1 MRTNQAPGLDEL
13 DRRIIAALQIHGR
26 ATWQQIASAA
36 GASDTTVARR
46 AQRLFAEGLAQ
57 VVATTD
63 PLLCAEGYPVLV
75 EITSTAGSV
84 TQVARALAQ
93 RTDIRFAALLTGSF
107 DLVVELI
114 VRSQAELARVLLT
127 EIDRIPGV
135 WSTKTE
141 SVLAHYKLEHTWLQ
155 TDLPGEA
162 ADALVDLRGPVT
174 PGQPRPL
181 DERERALVDLL
192 RADARASISEL
203 AQQLGASETSVRRR
217 LDNLLTEGRVRF
229 TTLMDPELIGFTAP
243 TMYWLHMDL
252 RHVDE
257 AAKTLTRCPEVRYV
271 AATSGHSNITLEAV
285 LRDQADL
292 HRFNTEVLG
301 GLPGL
306 HRAEAGQQLAT
317 LRRAFVLNRR
327 TLALID
333 TPEVDTYA

>member
-1 MRTNQAPGLDEL
+1 MRNHQAPGLDQL

-26 ATWQQIASAA
+26 ATWQQIA
-36 GASDTTVARR
+36 GATGSSDSTVARR
-46 AQRLFAEGLAQ
+46 AQRLFGEGLAQ

-63 PLLCAEGYPVLV
+63 PLLCVEGYPVLV
-75 EITSTAGSV
+75 EITTTAGSV
-84 TQVARALAQ
+84 TQVAKALAG
-93 RTDIRFAALLTGSF
+93 RTDVRFAALLTGSF

-114 VRSQAELARVLLT
+114 VSSQAELARVLLT

-135 WSTKTE
+135 WATKTE
-141 SVLAHYKLEHTWLQ
+141 SVLSHYKLEHTWLQ
-155 TDLPGEA
+155 TDLPAEA
-162 ADALVDLRGPVT
+162 ADILVQHRGAVT
-174 PGQPRPL
+174 PGDPRPL

-192 RADARASISEL
+192 SVDARASISEL

-217 LDNLLTEGRVRF
+217 LDNLLTEGRVRLS
-229 TTLMDPELIGFTAP
+229 TLVDPELLGYSAP
-243 TMYWLHMDL
+243 AMYWLHMDL
-252 RHVDE
+252 RHVDD

-271 AATSGHSNITLEAV
+271 AATSGHSNITLEVV

-292 HRFNTEVLG
+292 HRFNTEVLA

-333 TPEVDTYA
+333 TAEEETHA